1 MMLYKKWFILMVFGV
16 GLLGCG
22 GDDGQVILRVA
33 WMGTEHET
41 YKKWKVAFEAEHPG
55 VIVEMQFIP
64 YDQGP
69 TVYNTMIQGDNLPDL
84 GYVFM
89 GMIPEFAER
98 GALESLDA
106 YMTNEARQAWL
117 EVPLRAAEYKDKL
130 YGIPLSAANRTLYVR
145 KDWVMAAGLEMPNTW
160 EAVRD
165 LVVGLNDPPNRYGFC
180 IGAGRQ
186 KHLMQEQIAMMW
198 GFGAHF
204 FDATGKL
211 TINSAEAV
219 DYVSFLTDMH
229 LKDRAMPP
237 GILTL
242 NANECYDEMS
252 AGKVGMVFS
261 GPWQYK
267 QCQDS
272 GIECVPLHI
281 PQGKDRKMLLIVDV
295 LAMFSTSKHKDLA
308 YAFMEMTRR
317 QENRTLIDVEVGG
330 VPVTRDL
337 GDHPYYQ
344 SPPIQ
349 VYLDQK
355 NLLRLTP
362 KHPEWTQIQDGWGEA
377 IQMVLSGKSTPKQA
391 LDAVYERLLK
401 DLIDSRLPR

>member
-1 MMLYKKWFILMVFGV
+1 MKWYKKWFMFVVFA
-16 GLLGCG
+16 LLGCG
-22 GDDGQVILRVA
+22 GDDGQVVLRIA
-33 WMGTEHET
+33 WMGAEHET
-41 YKKWKVAFEAEHPG
+41 YTKWKGAFEAEHPG
-55 VIVEMQFIP
+55 VTVEMQFIP

-98 GALESLDA
+98 GVLEPIDP
-106 YMTNEARQAWL
+106 YMTFEAREAWL
-117 EVPLRAAEYKDKL
+117 EVPLRAAKYKNKQ
-130 YGIPLSAANRTLYVR
+130 YGIPLAAANRTLYVR
-145 KDWVMAAGLEMPNTW
+145 KDWMTAAGLETPNTW
-160 EAVRD
+160 EAVRN
-165 LVVGLNDPPNRYGFC
+165 LAAGLSDPPNRYGFC

-204 FDATGKL
+204 FDRTGKL
-211 TINSAEAV
+211 SINSSEAV
-219 DYVSFLTDMH
+219 AYVSFLTDMH
-229 LKDRAMPP
+229 LVDRSMPP

-242 NANECYDEMS
+242 NANECYEEMS

-267 QCQDS
+267 QCQDA
-272 GIECVPLHI
+272 GIECVPIPI

-295 LAMFSTSKHKDLA
+295 LTMFSTSKHKDLA
-308 YAFMEMTRR
+308 YAFMAMTQRP
-317 QENRTLIDVEVGG
+317 ENRTMIDLEVGG
-330 VPVTRDL
+330 VPVTREVGED
-337 GDHPYYQ
+337 PYYK

-355 NLLRLTP
+355 DLLELTP

-377 IQMVLSGKSTPKQA
+377 IQTVLAGKSSPKQA
-391 LDAVYERLLK
+391 LYAVYERLLK
-401 DLIDSRLPR
+401 DLVDSRLPR